1 MKQKKLNQF
10 AYLCSIHTD
19 QFHSKDHVMKKLS
32 VIVFSLVTWGLTSC
46 HFKASRASGFN
57 DSIAARRDSMSE
69 EAIETDTAIGVKKDT
84 LNDKGRHYSRQEVE
98 NAMRIMERKM
108 LKGTPANR
116 VISGF
121 DLQGNV
127 IMVSLIFDSP
137 ENRTLV
143 RKHLTGAPFVSFEG
157 VKVPRP
163 INHGGIEDTLNIC
176 LIAGQTVYPHD
187 VRMVSTRLYNGSRDT
202 ILIGEETDLAFL
214 DAHGVWR
221 ALPMRRAW
229 TDIGICLA
237 PGQTHI
243 SKTKLSPEAFPTPSG
258 RYRYYFPVYID
269 GQKVWLMTA
278 FRIE

>member
-1 MKQKKLNQF
+1 
-10 AYLCSIHTD
+10 
-19 QFHSKDHVMKKLS
+19 MKKLS
-32 VIVFSLVTWGLTSC
+32 VIVFSLVACGLTSC
-46 HFKASRASGFN
+46 HFKAATPSGGN
-57 DSIAARRDSMSE
+57 DSVMTRRDSMSE
-69 EAIETDTAIGVKKDT
+69 EAAAADRVTAVKKDT
-84 LNDKGRHYSRQEVE
+84 LKHQGSHYSRKEVE
-98 NAMRIMERKM
+98 NAMSIMERKW

-121 DLQGNV
+121 DLQENA

-143 RKHLTGAPFVSFEG
+143 RKHLMDAPFVRFEG
-157 VKVPRP
+157 VKEPPP
-163 INHGGIEDTLNIC
+163 INHPGIKDTLNIH
-176 LIAGQTVYPHD
+176 LLPGQAVYPHD
-187 VRMVSTRLYNGSRDT
+187 VSVVSARLYNGSKET

-229 TDIGICLA
+229 TDIGIYLA

-243 SKTKLSPEAFPTPSG
+243 SKTRLSPEAFPTPSG
-258 RYRYYFPVYID
+258 RYRYYFPIYID
-269 GQKVWLMTA
+269 RQKVWLMTA